1 MNKASSER
9 RDQRILE
16 HIARFRLST
25 VESIQA
31 VLLRNLSLNAI
42 RKIVRRLCADRLL
55 QKFQL
60 KHPREYL
67 ILGDRG
73 ARRLGLGQ
81 HRSAPL
87 GPQALPLDYAILV
100 YATLGHT
107 PRLRLTTDE
116 VRHRCPWLPEALIK
130 TPHCMDASQTLELI
144 RVDLGGPAD
153 HVARKCA
160 IDISKRCRV
169 PEFPAL
175 VASPL
180 FRLVVITA
188 TDGKSAAIQKA
199 CARHDWPNGLTMHF
213 ATVSK
218 LLSSGGSHHA

>member
-1 MNKASSER
+1 MDKLSIRR
-9 RDQRILE
+9 RDQKILE

-25 VESIQA
+25 IECLRVA
-31 VLLRNLSLNAI
+31 LFRNLSLNAV
-42 RKIVRRLCADRLL
+42 RKIVRRLCADRQL
-55 QKFQL
+55 QKFSI
-60 KHPREYL
+60 KHPRDYL

-100 YATLGHT
+100 YATLGST

-130 TPHCMDASQTLELI
+130 APHCMDASQTLELI

-160 IDISKRCRV
+160 IDISKRCRI

-175 VASPL
+175 AASPS

-199 CARHDWPNGLTMHF
+199 CARHEWPAGLTMHF

-218 LLSSGGSHHA
+218 LLFSGGP